1 MRLFII
7 WSNILKQG
15 LKGVKCMRIKSAVD
29 LWYNILIWIT
39 AVILIISIIIIPQNQ
54 RLIGSAAVFPILI
67 FLFWIYFGTY
77 YELQDSYL
85 YCKSGPFFEKIL
97 YDKIRSVRLSENMLS
112 SMALSRKRIEIR
124 QHGKGY
130 LTGTTLIS
138 PENREEFLT
147 ELVKKCKN
155 ID

>member
-1 MRLFII
+1 
-7 WSNILKQG
+7 
-15 LKGVKCMRIKSAVD
+15 MRIKSAVD

-39 AVILIISIIIIPQNQ
+39 AVILIISIIIIPRNQ
-54 RLIGSAAVFPILI
+54 RLLSSAAVLPILI

-77 YELQDSYL
+77 YEFRDNYL

-147 ELVKKCKN
+147 ELVKRCKN